1 MANEDDMRPLSFIT
15 LILALLTTILLAPQA
30 KADKGEEI
38 EKLRREELSMSFAF
52 YGKVTDLEGNPVSD
66 AKVSLRV
73 RYVPLL
79 PIFGEQKHI
88 SLTTDE
94 QGRFSVDGDGY
105 LLAVDKI
112 EKSGYE
118 YDFRDNPE
126 RIFRFDKNKKKPELG
141 QLSDQPIV
149 LKIRKKNLPTLVLGA
164 NARFGLEPDGQAAFF
179 DLLWQQ
185 KAFPKDLLG
194 MNMTYKGWQPDLK
207 IYLEGNRQNCQLVIE
222 AIDADTGMVEDRR
235 ELFESPLS
243 GYKPKLIM
251 PVPKFEEGDGV
262 TTFVYVKGRGGKFYT
277 RMDILLNVGIHFDS
291 DKRYGRMNIDYR
303 TNPNGERSLEV
314 DKKRCIKH
322 SEDVSAGKVRPYGY
336 DPNAKGL
343 SIEDVRKLLGK

>member
-1 MANEDDMRPLSFIT
+1 MRPLSFIT
-15 LILALLTTILLAPQA
+15 LILAFLATILLAPQA
-30 KADKGEEI
+30 NADKGAEI
-38 EKLRREELSMSFAF
+38 ERLRREELSMSFAF
-52 YGKVTDLEGNPVSD
+52 YGKVTDLEGNPVPD
-66 AKVSLRV
+66 AEVSLRV
-73 RYVPLL
+73 RHVPLL
-79 PIFGEQKHI
+79 PILGEQKHI
-88 SLTTDE
+88 SRTTDE
-94 QGRFSVDGDGY
+94 QGRFSADGEGY

-126 RIFRFDKNKKKPELG
+126 RIFRFDKNKKKLELG
-141 QLSDQPIV
+141 QLPNQPITF
-149 LKIRKKNLPTLVLGA
+149 KIRKKNLPTLVLGA
-164 NARFGLEPDGQAAFF
+164 NARFSLELGGRAAFF

-185 KAFPKDLLG
+185 WGFPDNLLG

-207 IYLEGNRQNCQLVIE
+207 IYLEGDRKDCQLVVE
-222 AIDADTGMVEDRR
+222 AIDADTGLVEDRR
-235 ELFESPLS
+235 KQFEVPLS
-243 GYKPKLIM
+243 GYKPKVVI
-251 PVPKFEEGDGV
+251 PIPKFDKGDGV
-262 TTFVYVKGRGGKFYT
+262 KTFVYVKGRGGKFYS

-322 SEDVSAGKVRPYGY
+322 SEDVSAGRVRPYGY
-336 DPNAKGL
+336 DPDAKGL

>member
-1 MANEDDMRPLSFIT
+1 MRFSIFIT
-15 LILALLTTILLAPQA
+15 PILVFLALILFAPLAQA
-30 KADKGEEI
+30 AKSEDI
-38 EKLRREELSMSFAF
+38 EKLRREELSMSFDF
-52 YGKVTDLEGNPVSD
+52 YGKVTDLEGKPVPD
-66 AKVSLRV
+66 AEVSLRV

-79 PIFGEQKHI
+79 PILGEQKHI
-88 SLTTDE
+88 SRTTDE
-94 QGRFSVDGDGY
+94 QGRFSVDSEGY

-118 YDFRDNPE
+118 YDFLDNPE

-185 KAFPKDLLG
+185 WASLDDLRSVSRQ
-194 MNMTYKGWQPDLK
+194 YKGWQPDLK
-207 IYLEGNRQNCQLVIE
+207 IYLEGNRQNCRLVIE

-243 GYKPKLIM
+243 GYKPKLII
-251 PVPKFEEGDGV
+251 PVPRFEKGDGV
-262 TTFVYVKGRGGKFYT
+262 TTFVYVKGRGGKFYS
-277 RMDILLNVGIHFDS
+277 RMDVVLRVGAYSDPEKRYAGLNV
-291 DKRYGRMNIDYR
+291 DYR
-303 TNPNGERSLEV
+303 TNPNGGRSFEV
-314 DKKRCIKH
+314 DKELSIKH

-336 DPNAKGL
+336 DPDAKGL